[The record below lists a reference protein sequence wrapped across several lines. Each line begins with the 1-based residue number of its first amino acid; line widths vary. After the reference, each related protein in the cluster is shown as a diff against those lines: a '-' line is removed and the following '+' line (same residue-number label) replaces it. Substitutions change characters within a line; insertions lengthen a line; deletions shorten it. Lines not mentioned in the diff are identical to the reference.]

1 MRYVELL
8 TASAFSFL
16 EGASHPESL
25 IAQAANL
32 GHAAIGL
39 ADLNTVAGVVRAH
52 MAAKAAGLRLL
63 VGCRLRLADAPD
75 MICYPENRAAW
86 GRLCRLLTL
95 GKTRTVKGAC
105 LLHFADILAHAQGQ
119 VFIVAPPAVINPEFC
134 QWLAAAAVAL
144 RGQIYLAAVR
154 RYAPDDA
161 ARLHDLQNLAS
172 RAGVTLIAANDVLY
186 HDPETRLLH
195 DVLRCI
201 RHGCTIAEAGYRLEA
216 HGERHLKPAPEMSR
230 LFKKFPQAIAAQKEI
245 LARVKF
251 SLDEISY
258 EYPDEPVPP
267 GSTPDSHLA
276 HLVALGAA
284 KHYPAGTPAK
294 VQAML
299 EKELRLIAQ
308 LDYAPYFLT
317 VEDIVRFARSRD
329 ILCQGRGSAANSAVC
344 YVLGIT
350 AVDPAESD
358 LLFERFISAERKE
371 PPDID
376 VDFEH
381 ERREEVIQYLYT
393 RYGRHR
399 AAIAATVIH
408 YRPKSAIREV
418 AKTLGLAQD
427 IAAQLAAQSWNAGD
441 ELWSADDLREAGIN
455 PQDPLVA
462 RAVALARQL
471 VGLPRHLSQHVG
483 GFVLTRGRLDE
494 TVPIGPAAMA
504 QRSFIE
510 WDKDDINALRI
521 MKVDVLALGMLTCIR
536 KCFAMLGI
544 TSLAAIPQDDPA
556 VYDMLCRGDSVG
568 VFQVESRAQMN
579 MLPRLKPR
587 IFYDLVIEVAIV
599 RPGPIQG
606 DMVHPYLRRRSGKEV
621 VNYPLREGN
630 RPNELHEILKKTLGV
645 PLFQEQAM
653 KIAMIAAEF
662 TPDEANGL
670 RRAMATFRNIG
681 TIQHFRD
688 MMVQRMIKRGYEKT
702 FSEACFKQIEGFGSY
717 GFPESHAASFA
728 LLVYVSAWLKCHH
741 PAAFAA
747 ALLNSQPMG
756 FYAPAQIIRDARE
769 HGVAIHC
776 CDVNASAWDCT
787 LENNAVRLGFNM
799 IAGFQQLWA
808 LQIVAERG
816 NGFANFHALASSHVP
831 RPALE
836 HLAQA
841 DALQSLGLTRRLAL
855 WRIAGLEHAPATPLF
870 AGQPRPHITPD
881 LPVMSQGEHVIA
893 DYRSTGLSLR
903 AHPCGLLRE
912 RLAVAKILD
921 CRAATSA
928 RHGLRVRTAGLVTV
942 RQRPGT
948 AKGTVFV
955 TIEDETGIANI
966 IIWPALVERFRHQII
981 NATLLIVEGR
991 LQRAEDHITHI
1002 VAERLADRSHWVAG
1016 LDAPLAR
1023 ADELPQTRRPT
1034 GHLTGRA
1041 PGHPRQERIIQKSR
1055 DFH

>member
-1 MRYVELL
+1 MSYAEFL

-16 EGASHPESL
+16 EGASHPEDL
-25 IAQAANL
+25 VNQAVAL
-32 GHAAIGL
+32 GHAGIGI
-39 ADLNTVAGVVRAH
+39 ADINTVAGVVRAH
-52 MAAKAAGLRLL
+52 VAAKAAGLRLL
-63 VGCRLRLADAPD
+63 VGCRLRLTDAPD
-75 MICYPENRAAW
+75 LICYPENRPAW

-95 GKTRTVKGAC
+95 GKTRTVKGEC
-105 LLHFADILAHAQGQ
+105 LLHFADVVNHAEGQ
-119 VFIVAPPAVINPEFC
+119 VFIAVPPAVIDKAFTH
-134 QWLAAAAVAL
+134 WLEVAA
-144 RGQIYLAAVR
+144 RKCSGQIYLAVVR

-161 ARLHDLQNLAS
+161 ARLRDLQTLAM
-172 RAGVTLIAANDVLY
+172 RAGIKPIAANDVLY
-186 HDPETRLLH
+186 HAAETRLLQ

-201 RHGCTIAEAGYRLEA
+201 RHGCTIAQAGYRLQPN
-216 HGERHLKPAPEMSR
+216 GERHLKSPAEMAR
-230 LFKKFPQAIAAQKEI
+230 LFKKLPQAIAAQQDI

-276 HLVALGAA
+276 QLAAQGAA
-284 KHYPAGTPAK
+284 KHYPNGVPAK

-308 LDYAPYFLT
+308 LDYARYFLT
-317 VEDIVRFARSRD
+317 VEDIVRFARAQK

-418 AKTLGLAQD
+418 AKALGLAEE
-427 IAAQLAAQSWNAGD
+427 IAAQLAAQSWNSGD
-441 ELWSADDLREAGIN
+441 ELWSADRLREAGIN
-455 PQDPLVA
+455 PDDRLIA
-462 RAVALARQL
+462 RVVALAREL

-504 QRSFIE
+504 GRSFIE
-510 WDKDDINALRI
+510 WDKDDIDALRM

-544 TSLAAIPQDDPA
+544 NGLAEIPKDDPA
-556 VYDMLCRGDSVG
+556 VYDMLCKGDSLG

-579 MLPRLKPR
+579 MLPRLQPR
-587 IFYDLVIEVAIV
+587 QFYDLVIEVAIV

-606 DMVHPYLRRRSGKEV
+606 DMVHPYLRRRSGKEA
-621 VNYPLREGN
+621 VNYPVREGN
-630 RPNELHEILKKTLGV
+630 LPNELHDILKKTLGV

-653 KIAMIAAEF
+653 KIAMVAAEF
-662 TPDEANGL
+662 TPEEANGL
-670 RRAMATFRNIG
+670 RRAMATFRNVG
-681 TIQHFRD
+681 TIPHFRE
-688 MMVQRMIKRGYEKT
+688 MMVERMVKRGYERE
-702 FSEACFKQIEGFGSY
+702 FAEACFKQIEGFGAY

-728 LLVYVSAWLKCHH
+728 LLVYVSSWLKCHH

-769 HGVAIHC
+769 HGVAVRGW
-776 CDVNASAWDCT
+776 DVNFSAWDCT
-787 LENNAVRLGFNM
+787 LEDGALRLGLRM
-799 IAGFQQLWA
+799 IGGFQEAWA
-808 LQIVAERG
+808 LRLLAERG
-816 NGFANFHALASSHVP
+816 AGFADFHALASSSLP
-831 RPALE
+831 RAALE

-855 WRIAGLEHAPATPLF
+855 WRIAGLESLPATPLF
-870 AGQPRPHITPD
+870 AGDPRPHVTPV
-881 LPVMSQGEHVIA
+881 LPVMSPGEHVIA

-903 AHPCGLLRE
+903 AHPCGLLRD
-912 RLAVAKILD
+912 RLAGAKILD
-921 CRAATSA
+921 CRAATLA
-928 RHGLRVRTAGLVTV
+928 KNGMRVRIAGIVTV

-948 AKGTVFV
+948 AKGTVFI

-966 IIWPALVERFRHQII
+966 IVWPAMVEKFRHHII

-991 LQRAEDHITHI
+991 LQRSAENVTHI
-1002 VAERLADRSHWVAG
+1002 VAERLADRSRWIIG
-1016 LDAPLAR
+1016 LDAPMAR
-1023 ADELPQTRRPT
+1023 ADELPRTRLPPR
-1034 GHLTGRA
+1034 
-1041 PGHPRQERIIQKSR
+1041 HPRQERIVQKSR

>member
-1 MRYVELL
+1 MSYAELL

-25 IAQAANL
+25 VKRAAAL
-32 GHAAIGL
+32 GHAAIGI
-39 ADLNTVAGVVRAH
+39 ADINTVAGVVQAH
-52 MAAKAAGLRLL
+52 AAAKTAGLRLL
-63 VGCRLRLADAPD
+63 VGCRLRLTDAPD
-75 MICYPENRAAW
+75 LICYPENRAAW
-86 GRLCRLLTL
+86 GRVCRLLTL
-95 GKTRTVKGAC
+95 GKSRAVKGAC
-105 LLHFADILAHAQGQ
+105 LLHFDDVVAHARGQ
-119 VFIVAPPAVINPEFC
+119 VFITVPPAVIDSGFAD
-134 QWLAAAAVAL
+134 WLEMAGATL

-161 ARLHDLQNLAS
+161 ARLRDLHNLAHG
-172 RAGVTLIAANDVLY
+172 AGIKTIAANDVLY
-186 HDPETRLLH
+186 HRPEIRILQ

-201 RHGCTIAEAGYRLEA
+201 RHGCTIAQAGYRLEP
-216 HGERHLKPAPEMSR
+216 HGERHLKSPAEMVR
-230 LFKKFPQAIAAQKEI
+230 LFKTFPKAIAAQDEI
-245 LARVKF
+245 LTRAKF

-258 EYPDEPVPP
+258 EYPDEPVPS

-276 HLVALGAA
+276 QLVAQGAA
-284 KHYPAGTPAK
+284 KHYPSGVPAK

-299 EKELRLIAQ
+299 EKELRLIAR
-308 LDYAPYFLT
+308 LDYARYFLT
-317 VEDIVRFARSRD
+317 VEDIVRFAREQK

-358 LLFERFISAERKE
+358 LLFERFISAERRE

-418 AKTLGLAQD
+418 AKVFGLAEET
-427 IAAQLAAQSWNAGD
+427 AATLAAQSWNAGA
-441 ELWSADDLREAGIN
+441 ELWSSDRLREAGI
-455 PQDPLVA
+455 DPDDRLIAHV
-462 RAVALARQL
+462 VALAREL

-504 QRSFIE
+504 GRSFIE
-510 WDKDDINALRI
+510 WDKDDIDALRM

-536 KCFAMLGI
+536 KCFAMLGV
-544 TSLAAIPQDDPA
+544 SGLAEIPKGDPA
-556 VYDMLCRGDSVG
+556 VYDMLCKGDSLG

-606 DMVHPYLRRRSGKEV
+606 DMVHPYLRRRQGKEV
-621 VNYPLREGN
+621 VNYPAREGN
-630 RPNELHEILKKTLGV
+630 LPNELHDILKKTLGV

-653 KIAMIAAEF
+653 KIAMVAAEF
-662 TPDEANGL
+662 SPEEANGL
-670 RRAMATFRNIG
+670 RRAMATFRNVG
-681 TIQHFRD
+681 TIPHFRE
-688 MMVQRMIKRGYEKT
+688 MMVERMVKRGYERD
-702 FSEACFKQIEGFGSY
+702 FADSCFKQIEGFGSY

-728 LLVYVSAWLKCHH
+728 SLVYVSSWLKCHH

-769 HGVAIHC
+769 HGVEVRAG
-776 CDVNASAWDCT
+776 DVNFSAWDCT
-787 LENNAVRLGFNM
+787 LEDGALRLGFRM
-799 IAGFQQLWA
+799 IDGFQEAWA
-808 LQIVAERG
+808 TALCTERG
-816 NGFANFHALASSHVP
+816 IGFADFHALATARLP
-831 RPALE
+831 RTALA
-836 HLAQA
+836 HLAEA
-841 DALQSLGLTRRLAL
+841 DALQSLGLDRRLAL
-855 WRIAGLEHAPATPLF
+855 WRIAGLESVPATPLF
-870 AGQPRPHITPD
+870 AGRQRRHITPD
-881 LPVMSQGEHVIA
+881 LPIMSPGEHVIA

-903 AHPCGLLRE
+903 AHPCGLLRD
-912 RLAVAKILD
+912 RLVAAKSLT
-921 CRAATSA
+921 CLEATSA
-928 RHGLRVRTAGLVTV
+928 KNGARVRLAGIVTV

-948 AKGTVFV
+948 AKGTVFI

-966 IIWPALVERFRHQII
+966 IIWPALVETFRHHII

-991 LQRAEDHITHI
+991 LQRSQENVTHI
-1002 VAERLADRSHWVAG
+1002 IAERLADRSRWIAG
-1016 LDAPLAR
+1016 LDAPMAR
-1023 ADELPQTRRPT
+1023 ADELPQTRRP
-1034 GHLTGRA
+1034 
-1041 PGHPRQERIIQKSR
+1041 PGHPRLERIVQKSR